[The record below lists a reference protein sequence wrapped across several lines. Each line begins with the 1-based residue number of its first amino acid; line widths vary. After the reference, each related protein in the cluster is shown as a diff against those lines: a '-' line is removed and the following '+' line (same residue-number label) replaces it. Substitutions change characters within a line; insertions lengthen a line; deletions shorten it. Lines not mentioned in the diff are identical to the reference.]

1 MSSLYQEDFDIE
13 AVGAVFNAIMSE
25 IHKDGLKLLDANLD
39 RQGIEMTENLR
50 KSLHREIR
58 AYNQL
63 WVYELVL
70 EFEAYG
76 RFQDMRQLSYTK
88 HMPVTD
94 RLIEWAKMALQKRR
108 RGAFE
113 FISGV
118 KPHGTMPANLDKA
131 ARNLAWAVAKSRLYK
146 PVVINRNSR
155 GWYIRDFMKKVYAE
169 IGDKLNAAAA
179 EAALMITKRA
189 LEGKIK

>member
-1 MSSLYQEDFDIE
+1 MGLYQDDFDFE
-13 AVGAVFNAIMSE
+13 AIGAVFNAIMSQ
-25 IHKDGLKLLDANLD
+25 IHKDGIRQLGQNLED
-39 RQGIEMTENLR
+39 QGIEMTANLR
-50 KSLHREIR
+50 KSLHHEVR

-70 EFEAYG
+70 EFEDYG
-76 RFQDMRQLSYTK
+76 RFQDMKAMTYDK
-88 HMPVTD
+88 HIPVTP
-94 RLIEWAKMALQKRR
+94 RLIKWAKDALQKQRK
-108 RGAFE
+108 GPFG

-118 KPHGTMPANLDKA
+118 KHHGTMPASLDKA

-146 PVVINRNSR
+146 PVVIRKSSK
-155 GWYIRDFMKKVYAE
+155 GWFIKDFMRKIYAE

-179 EAALMITKRA
+179 EAALLVTKRA